1 MTNLKRNSLF
11 SAAAGIFGG
20 RYRARL
26 RIYTLGDGADARLLF
41 SMRLWQAAAQRQA
54 RLAASA

>member
-1 MTNLKRNSLF
+1 MTNTKRNSLF
-11 SAAAGIFGG
+11 SARAGILGG

-41 SMRLWQAAAQRQA
+41 SMRVWKAAVLRQA
-54 RLAASA
+54 RLAVAA